1 MAQDRPTQPPHVSE
15 FQRRPSR
22 SQSPVVKTHSK
33 RHMNKDPE
41 HLVTENNTIIVAT
54 VPRGK

>member
-1 MAQDRPTQPPHVSE
+1 
-15 FQRRPSR
+15 
-22 SQSPVVKTHSK
+22 
-33 RHMNKDPE
+33 MNKDPE